1 GSYAAM
7 RTMPAAQ
14 LVPLPQA
21 IDDQTAA
28 AAMLKGLTAEY
39 LLHRTHRVERD
50 DIVLVHAAA
59 GGVGLLLCQWAKH
72 IGATVIGTVS
82 TPEKARLA
90 RDAGCDYPIVA
101 PLADFAGRVKDITRG
116 HGADVVYDGIGRASF
131 AGSFEALALRG
142 HLVLYGHAT
151 GMPDPIS
158 HALLAEK
165 SATVTRPMLFH
176 HTAEPE
182 NLRAMAQNLF
192 RMIESGALR
201 VMINQRFALAHA
213 GEAHREIEGRRT
225 TGSTILLP

>member
-1 GSYAAM
+1 
-7 RTMPAAQ
+7 MPAQQ
-14 LVPLPQA
+14 LVVLPPA
-21 IDDQTAA
+21 IDDETAA
-28 AAMLKGLTAEY
+28 AAMLKGMTAEY
-39 LLHRTHRVERD
+39 LLHRTHRVQRG

-82 TPEKARLA
+82 TAEKARLA

-101 PLADFAGRVKDITRG
+101 PLAEFAAQVKEITRG
-116 HGADVVYDGIGRASF
+116 HGADVVYDGIGKASF

-158 HALLAEK
+158 HATLAEK
-165 SATVTRPMLFH
+165 SATVTRPVLFH
-176 HTAEPE
+176 YTAAAED
-182 NLRAMAQNLF
+182 LRDMARNLF

-201 VMINQRFALAHA
+201 VSINQRFPLRQAAD
-213 GEAHREIEGRRT
+213 AHRELEARRT